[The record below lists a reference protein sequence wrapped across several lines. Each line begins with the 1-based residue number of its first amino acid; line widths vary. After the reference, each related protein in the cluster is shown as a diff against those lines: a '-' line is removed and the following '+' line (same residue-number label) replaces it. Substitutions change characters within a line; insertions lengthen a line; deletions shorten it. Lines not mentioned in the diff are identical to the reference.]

1 MSKKPRGNELISL
14 FKKLRRNGACI
25 PYREKTDI
33 RLRRIFLIVK
43 MIQI

>member
-25 PYREKTDI
+25 PYREKTDEETEASG
-33 RLRRIFLIVK
+33 VTPSA
-43 MIQI
+43 